1 MTVRI
6 GIIGSGFARA
16 AYLPALRHV
25 PEARVVA
32 ITSGRLERARAA
44 AGAFGVPHAT
54 DDWRALLRDHELDLV
69 CIATPTDL
77 HAPMTLAALDAGA
90 HVLCEK
96 PTAMDAAEAQ
106 AMRDRAAELG
116 RIGLIGHELRFDP
129 NRRRMAEW
137 IAAGAIGEVLHAHV
151 THATPGWAARDGRRA
166 GDWKAL
172 AERGGGL
179 LGAHGSHQIDLLRW
193 WFGPVVATFARLET
207 LTPDR
212 VDPATGAAW
221 TATAD
226 DFVHLLTAHDRCR
239 HADVRL
245 SAVAPVAHENA
256 TVVHGREGTLLLRH
270 EDESLHMARPGGAFG
285 DVTLRDPN
293 ADLPGIGPGVW
304 NVATVGLLRELCAA
318 IDEGRA
324 PAAGA
329 TLDDGWRNQ
338 RVLDAA
344 RQAHAER
351 GWIRVDA

>member
-1 MTVRI
+1 MTVRV

-32 ITSGRLERARAA
+32 IASGRLERARAA
-44 AGAFGVPHAT
+44 ADAFGVPHAT

-77 HAPMTLAALDAGA
+77 HAPMSLAALEAGA

-96 PTAMDAAEAQ
+96 PTAMNAAEAK

-116 RIGLIGHELRFDP
+116 RVGLVGHELRFDP
-129 NRRRMAEW
+129 NRRRVAEW
-137 IAAGAIGEVLHAHV
+137 IAVGAIGEVLHVHV
-151 THATPGWAARDGRRA
+151 THATPGWAARDGRHA

-179 LGAHGSHQIDLLRW
+179 LGAHGSHQVDLLRW
-193 WFGPVVATFARLET
+193 WFGPVVATFGRLET
-207 LTPDR
+207 MTPDR
-212 VDPATGAAW
+212 VDPATGATW

-226 DFVHLLTAHDRCR
+226 DFVHLLTEHERCC
-239 HADVRL
+239 HADMRL
-245 SAVAPVAHENA
+245 SAVAPIAHENA

-270 EDESLHMARPGGAFG
+270 DDETLHVARPGEAFE

-293 ADLPGIGPGVW
+293 ADLPGVGPGVW
-304 NVATVGLLRELCAA
+304 SVATVGLLHELCAA
-318 IDEGRA
+318 ILDGRE

-329 TLDDGWRNQ
+329 TLEDGWRNQ
-338 RVLDAA
+338 RVLDAV

-351 GWIRVDA
+351 RWVRVDT

>member
-1 MTVRI
+1 MTLRV

-32 ITSGRLERARAA
+32 IASARLERARAA
-44 AGAFGVPHAT
+44 AAAFGVPHAT

-96 PTAMDAAEAQ
+96 PTAMDAAEAK
-106 AMRDRAAELG
+106 AMRDRAAEVG
-116 RIGLIGHELRFDP
+116 RVGLVGHELRFDP
-129 NRRRMAEW
+129 NRRRVAEW
-137 IAAGAIGEVLHAHV
+137 IAAGAVGEVLHAHV
-151 THATPGWAARDGRRA
+151 THATPGWAARDGRRT

-179 LGAHGSHQIDLLRW
+179 LGAHGSHQVDLLRW
-193 WFGPVVATFARLET
+193 WFGPAVATFARLET
-207 LTPDR
+207 LTPAR
-212 VDPATGAAW
+212 VDPDTGAAW

-226 DFVHLLTAHDRCR
+226 DFVHLLTAHERCP

-245 SAVAPVAHENA
+245 SAVATVAHENA

-270 EDESLHMARPGGAFG
+270 DDETLHVARPGGAFE

-293 ADLPGIGPGVW
+293 ADLPGVGPGVW

-318 IDEGRA
+318 IGEGRA

-338 RVLDAA
+338 RALDAA

-351 GWIRVDA
+351 RWVRVEA

>member
-1 MTVRI
+1 MTVRV

-25 PEARVVA
+25 PGARVVA
-32 ITSGRLERARAA
+32 IASARLERARAA
-44 AGAFGVPHAT
+44 AHAFDVPHAS

-69 CIATPTDL
+69 CIATPPDL

-96 PTAMDAAEAQ
+96 PTAMSATEAEA
-106 AMRDRAAELG
+106 MRARAAERG

-129 NRRRMAEW
+129 NRRRVAAW
-137 IAAGAIGEVLHAHV
+137 VAAGEIGEVLHAHV
-151 THATPGWAARDGRRA
+151 THATPGWAARDGRRR

-172 AERGGGL
+172 AARGGGL
-179 LGAHGSHQIDLLRW
+179 LGAHGSHQVDLLRW

-212 VDPATGAAW
+212 VDPDTGMPW

-226 DFVHLLTAHDRCR
+226 DFVHLLTGHDRCR

-270 EDESLHMARPGGAFG
+270 DDETLHVARAGGAFA
-285 DVTLRDPN
+285 DVTLRDPH

-318 IDEGRA
+318 IRERRA
-324 PAAGA
+324 PSAGA
-329 TLDDGWRNQ
+329 TFEDGWRNQ

-344 RQAHAER
+344 REAHAER
-351 GWIRVDA
+351 RWVPVDA

>member
-1 MTVRI
+1 MTVRV

-16 AYLPALRHV
+16 AYLPALQHV
-25 PEARVVA
+25 QSARVVA
-32 ITSGRLERARAA
+32 IASARLERATEAA
-44 AGAFGVPHAT
+44 AAFGVPHAT

-69 CIATPTDL
+69 CIATPPDL
-77 HAPMTLAALDAGA
+77 HAPMTLAALEAGA

-96 PTAMDAAEAQ
+96 PTAMDAGEARTL
-106 AMRDRAAELG
+106 RDRAAELG

-129 NRRRMAEW
+129 NRRRVAEW
-137 IAAGAIGEVLHAHV
+137 IAAGTIGEVLHAHV
-151 THATPGWAARDGRRA
+151 THATPGWAARAGRRA

-172 AERGGGL
+172 AERGGGI
-179 LGAHGSHQIDLLRW
+179 LGAHGSHLVDLLRW
-193 WFGPVVATFARLET
+193 WFGPVLATFARLET

-212 VDPATGAAW
+212 VDPVTGAAW

-226 DFVHLLTAHDRCR
+226 DFVHLLTEHDRCR

-256 TVVHGREGTLLLRH
+256 TVLHGREGTLLLRH
-270 EDESLHMARPGGAFG
+270 DDETLHVARPGGAFE
-285 DVTLRDPN
+285 DITERDPN
-293 ADLPGIGPGVW
+293 AELPGVGPSVW
-304 NVATVGLLRELCAA
+304 NVATVGLLQELCSA
-318 IDEGRA
+318 IHEGRA

-329 TLDDGWRNQ
+329 TFEDGWRNQ

-351 GWIRVDA
+351 RWVRVDP